1 MTWEQDREPVESGGP
16 EDRLLTWNKVRD
28 VTGLSRSTAWRLQR
42 LGDFP
47 EPVRIS
53 VNRVGWWESELTAW
67 KETRKSRKSRRPM
80 SLTAPRAPKLIESA
94 RSARPGI
101 DRPLSE
107 ASRQS
112 QEVPPSSA
120 AMNERRPR
128 PRKRRV
134 SADQIDFGF

>member
-1 MTWEQDREPVESGGP
+1 MSFRVDGEPIESGGP
-16 EDRLLTWNKVRD
+16 GDRLLPWRRVED
-28 VTGLSRSTAWRLQR
+28 IAGISRSTAWRMQR
-42 LGDFP
+42 IGEFP
-47 EPVRIS
+47 TPVTVS
-53 VNRVGWWESELTAW
+53 PGRVGWWESELTAW

-107 ASRQS
+107 VSRQS

-120 AMNERRPR
+120 AMSERRPR
-128 PRKRRV
+128 PRKRHV

>member
-107 ASRQS
+107 VSRQS

-120 AMNERRPR
+120 AM
-128 PRKRRV
+128 
-134 SADQIDFGF
+134 S

>member
-107 ASRQS
+107 
-112 QEVPPSSA
+112 V
-120 AMNERRPR
+120 
-128 PRKRRV
+128 
-134 SADQIDFGF
+134 